1 MGRTSFFGRLI
12 PLARYIR
19 NGVPLEELEL
29 RSRYPP
35 VDAMG
40 REKPRGQAKDM
51 AGAIGE

>member
-1 MGRTSFFGRLI
+1 VRPLFSLSRLTF
-12 PLARYIR
+12 LARYIR

-40 REKPRGQAKDM
+40 REKPRGQAKEM